1 MRRTTLLLF
10 LGLVA
15 ACARPPR
22 QATPRDSAQAARA
35 LVARIARGP
44 ARVVARTAADS
55 DVVRRLC
62 AAPDSVL
69 AGRAACVLRYQAAFR
84 VF

>member
-1 MRRTTLLLF
+1 MRRTTLLLL
-10 LGLVA
+10 LGSVA

-22 QATPRDSAQAARA
+22 HATPRDSAQEVRA
-35 LVARIARGP
+35 LVARIASGP
-44 ARVVARTAADS
+44 TRVLPRTAADS

-69 AGRAACVLRYQAAFR
+69 TGCAACVRRNQAAFR
-84 VF
+84 VI